1 MSPEAA
7 EKARLSRRGAS
18 LAFVQLSANFGDT
31 LLDVVPNMWQS
42 MAGGLLSACVSG
54 TPNKMDSAIDQRFGQ
69 DVIDSLSVL
78 DAIIPTFHAGLYPK
92 FHELFP
98 LILLALRSKFA
109 IIRQCAARC
118 FATVCDVITV
128 AAMRYVIENV
138 VPFLGDAMNLP
149 NRQGA
154 TELAYRRCNR
164 PSIIFP
170 Y

>member
-1 MSPEAA
+1 M
-7 EKARLSRRGAS
+7 
-18 LAFVQLSANFGDT
+18 QLSAKFGDK

-42 MAGGLLSACVSG
+42 MAGGLLSACASG
-54 TPNKMDSAIDQRFGQ
+54 SPNKMDSAIDQRFGQ

-78 DAIIPTFHAGLYPK
+78 DAIIPTFHPGLYPK

-98 LILLALRSKFA
+98 LIHLTLRSKFA

-128 AAMRYVIENV
+128 AAMRYVIEKV
-138 VPFLGDAMNLP
+138 VPFLGDALNLS

-154 TELAYRRCNR
+154 TELAYRK
-164 PSIIFP
+164 